1 MMNRLE
7 LRSLIQ
13 RLPKGEK
20 PAAEQLPEINA
31 KTIEIS
37 NAEQLSELTEKLKNA
52 KRVAVCIGERMHVA
66 TDTET
71 QYDISLGGG
80 ICGLSAGIPKRKHR
94 KVPVRFKTCAA
105 YTARRRH
112 FPEGKCVR
120 PDDSRLPASC
130 NTPCGYIKDPL
141 C

>member
-66 TDTET
+66 ADTET
-71 QYDISLGGG
+71 QYDISLGATLLDP
-80 ICGLSAGIPKRKHR
+80 GLSAEEVFAALAPVFLSESIEKCLFDSNMRGIYCK
-94 KVPVRFKTCAA
+94 AQA
-105 YTARRRH
+105 
-112 FPEGKCVR
+112 FP
-120 PDDSRLPASC
+120 
-130 NTPCGYIKDPL
+130 
-141 C
+141 

>member
-66 TDTET
+66 ADTET
-71 QYDISLGGG
+71 QYDISLGATLLDP
-80 ICGLSAGIPKRKHR
+80 GLSAEEVFAALGAGILSESTKSACSIQNMRGIYCK
-94 KVPVRFKTCAA
+94 AQ
-105 YTARRRH
+105 
-112 FPEGKCVR
+112 GI
-120 PDDSRLPASC
+120 S
-130 NTPCGYIKDPL
+130 
-141 C
+141 